1 MRVSQKTR
9 GMFIGCSGW
18 PECDVTYPLPKGKVE
33 AVAEPCPACGMP
45 QVKVTA
51 FRSKPRT
58 VCIDPA
64 CETNQEPDVVVGIC
78 PTCTDRG
85 IMDAKL
91 IAQRN
96 PRTLKRFIRCE
107 NYEECGTSYPL
118 PQYGKLTPTD
128 EVCEACYAPMVI
140 VTTSRG
146 PWKLCPNFSCPSKE
160 DAKSQKPRGKSGG
173 RGSKRSSGRG
183 GAKKTR

>member
-1 MRVSQKTR
+1 
-9 GMFIGCSGW
+9 
-18 PECDVTYPLPKGKVE
+18 LPKGKIE
-33 AVAEPCPACGMP
+33 AVDEPCPKCGMP

-58 VCIDPA
+58 VCIDPN
-64 CETNQEPDVVVGIC
+64 CESNQEPDVVVGIC

-118 PQYGKLTPTD
+118 PQYGTLTPTD
-128 EVCEACYAPMVI
+128 EVCESCYAPMVI

-146 PWKLCPNFSCPSKE
+146 PWKLCPNFSCPSKSEE
-160 DAKSQKPRGKSGG
+160 DKVKRSRARSGG
-173 RGSKRSSGRG
+173 KGAKRKSTRGSN
-183 GAKKTR
+183 KKA